1 VLEHKGEKTFIQ
13 HFKIKEMAWKTYSI
27 VIGIVYF
34 IYYALNIA
42 YDMFV
47 YYRHKK
53 KETSNIYEVSS
64 LFEQSIKPTEVNSEL
79 NEPKEVAEIG
89 TMPSMQEGNE
99 TKPMTIEAF
108 LKDVNRANSSIVS
121 DIYQ

>member
-1 VLEHKGEKTFIQ
+1 MLVHKGENIFIQ
-13 HFKIKEMAWKTYSI
+13 HFKIKEMAWETYSI

-42 YDMFV
+42 YDIFV

-53 KETSNIYEVSS
+53 KETSNIYEVSG
-64 LFEQSIKPTEVNSEL
+64 LFEQGMKSTEVNSEL
-79 NEPKEVAEIG
+79 NEPKVVAAMAA
-89 TMPSMQEGNE
+89 TPSMQEGNE

-108 LKDVNRANSSIVS
+108 LRDVNRVNSSIVS
-121 DIYQ
+121 DIYK